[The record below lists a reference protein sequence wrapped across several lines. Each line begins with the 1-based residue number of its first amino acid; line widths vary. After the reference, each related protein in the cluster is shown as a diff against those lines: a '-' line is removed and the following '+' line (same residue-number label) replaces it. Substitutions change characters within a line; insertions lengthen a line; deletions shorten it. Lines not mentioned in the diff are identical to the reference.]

1 MIDLTG
7 QHFGRLTVL
16 ERAGR
21 IGTNAAWRC
30 RCECGKEII
39 VASNN
44 LKRGM
49 VQSCGCLQSE
59 LGHKRI
65 VQMRAKALR
74 DGTNMNIA
82 SKKTKSP
89 FGVRGISRS
98 SSKSKPFEA
107 KLFFRG
113 KVVFR
118 KTFATLE
125 EAIEARKE
133 AEEIYYKPLIEKW
146 RLEKPRENGSE

>member
-7 QHFGRLTVL
+7 QTFGRLTVL

-30 RCECGKEII
+30 RCECGKEIV

-49 VQSCGCLQSE
+49 IRSCGCLQSE
-59 LGHKRI
+59 MGHKRI

-133 AEEIYYKPLIEKW
+133 AEEIYYNPLIEKW
-146 RLEKPRENGSE
+146 RRETPRENDSE